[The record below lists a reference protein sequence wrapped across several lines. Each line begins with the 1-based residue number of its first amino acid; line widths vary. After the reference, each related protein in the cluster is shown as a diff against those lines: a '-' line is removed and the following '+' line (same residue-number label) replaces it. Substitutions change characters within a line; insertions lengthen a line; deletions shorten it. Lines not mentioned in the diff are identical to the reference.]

1 MKPNTGPALPAV
13 VDARSLAAARSG
25 LPDDEVLRDATEVFK
40 ALGSPVRLSIMHA
53 LAHDELSV
61 GDLAQAL
68 DLSLSVTSHQLSLLR
83 RMKLVAGRDEGRLTF
98 YRVIDEFVWHLI
110 HDCLGHVGAMLGRS
124 GDHLHPRHAAAVASW
139 ASRRSSGNRR
149 ARK

>member
-1 MKPNTGPALPAV
+1 MKSSTPPLPAV
-13 VDARSLAAARSG
+13 VDARALAAARRG
-25 LPDDEVLRDATEVFK
+25 LPDEEVLRDATEVFK
-40 ALGSPVRLSIMHA
+40 ALASPVRLSIMHA
-53 LAHDELSV
+53 LAHDEMSV

-83 RMKLVAGRDEGRLTF
+83 RMKLVAGRDQGRLTF

-124 GDHLHPRHAAAVASW
+124 SDHLHPHRASS
-139 ASRRSSGNRR
+139 AKSSDSRRLDDHRR
-149 ARK
+149 SKK